1 MPPCAGRAGQSYKE
15 NAINL
20 EPELLP
26 FVSVRPSLFQYG
38 QPVQWRIQNVRGS
51 SAPLRFLPTCLLEAT
66 K

>member
-26 FVSVRPSLFQYG
+26 FVSVRPTGAVAY
-38 QPVQWRIQNVRGS
+38 
-51 SAPLRFLPTCLLEAT
+51 T
-66 K
+66 KCAGF